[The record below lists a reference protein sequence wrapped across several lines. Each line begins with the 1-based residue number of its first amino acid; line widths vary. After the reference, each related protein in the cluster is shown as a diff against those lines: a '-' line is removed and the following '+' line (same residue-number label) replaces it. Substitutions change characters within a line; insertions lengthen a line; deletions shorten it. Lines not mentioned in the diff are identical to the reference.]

1 MNNQLTTETFN
12 PVVPQMQELGM
23 DVVQIKKEI
32 SFAIQHFNKNPKLL
46 ETTFES
52 RLAAVVNIANI
63 GLTLNPVAKE
73 AYLIP
78 RYNKVIRGVECTL
91 EPGYVGLVK
100 LLTDAGSINSIVT
113 NVVYE
118 NDKEFTINLAD
129 NVMPVVH
136 RPELVKAKK
145 GAVIGC
151 YSLATLPDGTKQ
163 VEWMDID
170 ELYRIRGRSETYS
183 AFLAGKITSCVWAT
197 DETEMMRK
205 TVVKRIYKYL
215 PRTDRMAKVDEA
227 IGLDNTSYN
236 NDAIL
241 SVPVLQ
247 LPKAEVLAIPDELRA
262 IIEEADMANLSNI
275 YKSNPDMHSNTE
287 FMQLLTNR
295 KNHLKNANTNKQP
308 A

>member
-1 MNNQLTTETFN
+1 MNNQLTTQTFEPAIN
-12 PVVPQMQELGM
+12 RMAELGM

-46 ETTFES
+46 DTLPES

-78 RYNKVIRGVECTL
+78 RWNKVMKGMECVL

-100 LLTDAGSINSIVT
+100 LLTDAGSVVSVAT

-118 NDKEFTINLAD
+118 NDLFKLDLAD
-129 NVMPVVH
+129 NQKPVTH
-136 RPELVKAKK
+136 EPELVKAKRGK
-145 GAVIGC
+145 IIGC
-151 YSLATLPDGTKQ
+151 YSLATLPDRSKQ
-163 VEWMDID
+163 VEWVDVD
-170 ELYRIRGRSETYS
+170 ELFKIRGRSETYS
-183 AFLAGKITSCVWAT
+183 AYKDGKISTCTWVT
-197 DETEMMRK
+197 DESEMMRK

-215 PRTDRMAKVDEA
+215 PRTDRMNKVDEA

-236 NDAIL
+236 TEQPDAPAEPQFKKPDVI
-241 SVPVLQ
+241 PV
-247 LPKAEVLAIPDELRA
+247 PDELKA
-262 IIEEADMANLSNI
+262 VIAEADIENLKNI
-275 YKSNPDMHSNTE
+275 YNTNKDLHSNPE
-287 FMQLLTNR
+287 FMKLLTQR
-295 KNHLKNANTNKQP
+295 KTAINANTSKQP